1 MSKDGTQT
9 LSKTALSF
17 FRLRRQVF
25 IFFKL
30 CVEAI
35 PLKKSEREELFAN
48 FEHRKRLENN
58 STYPQWLDFLGFTL
72 VFHEQNFILAE
83 RTLLAFPP
91 LRVAAK
97 RCWKPQNEARIETQI
112 RNYSRKLIKI
122 FCCNF
127 EMRKQFATTAVA
139 ILN

>member
-1 MSKDGTQT
+1 LSKKTELKLCQ
-9 LSKTALSF
+9 KTALKF

-25 IFFKL
+25 IFSNF
-30 CVEAI
+30 A
-35 PLKKSEREELFAN
+35 LKQFRRFNSLSENCAQTLTINERQTT
-48 FEHRKRLENN
+48 N

-97 RCWKPQNEARIETQI
+97 RYE
-112 RNYSRKLIKI
+112 L
-122 FCCNF
+122 
-127 EMRKQFATTAVA
+127 
-139 ILN
+139 